1 MNRYVYYLIF
11 INMIANLV
19 ATVPRILVVESKNGV
34 LFSMGLAAISGV
46 IITFIT
52 VKCFNNFPGQDLI
65 ELLKTRTPKW
75 FSVPVLLYF
84 ALNWFIAGLITLV
97 TFTFILIRFLSPETS
112 IFMYVLSFL
121 VIISYGVLA
130 KTKSVLYMT
139 ELTVVLFSPF
149 VFLLIVKSYVNDVF
163 NMDFVKVA
171 LMHANEWPSYS
182 AYTASTYLYIGI
194 VNLVVFNRYLTEKI
208 RFGAKQIIIIGVV
221 GAFVL
226 LTTYFV
232 PIGIAGFDEIDRL
245 IYPWIS
251 TSDSIRMRFGIVER
265 LLFIFLLIFLA
276 IAVLS
281 IVIHWHVAVKF
292 FYTVFTFKKLKWKDK
307 PLSPVL
313 ILILFWSVGIYM
325 VSYLTEHQ
333 LFIFT
338 SYFFNLLP
346 LFFTVLII
354 VFFVIK
360 RGVKG

>member
-1 MNRYVYYLIF
+1 M
-11 INMIANLV
+11 
-19 ATVPRILVVESKNGV
+19 VESKDGV
-34 LFSMGLAAISGV
+34 LFSMALAAISGV
-46 IITFIT
+46 LITFIT
-52 VKCFNNFPGQDLI
+52 VKFFNNFPGQDLI
-65 ELLKTRTPKW
+65 ELLKTRTTKW
-75 FSVPVLLYF
+75 FSIPVLLYF
-84 ALNWFIAGLITLV
+84 ALNWYIAGLITLV

-112 IFMYVLSFL
+112 IFMFVLSFL
-121 VIISYGVLA
+121 FVISYGILA
-130 KTKSVLYMT
+130 KTKSVLYMI
-139 ELTVVLFSPF
+139 ELTVIVFSPF

-163 NMDFVKVA
+163 NMDYVKVA
-171 LMHANEWPSYS
+171 LMHVNEWPSYS

-208 RFGAKQIIIIGVV
+208 RFGVKQIIIIGIAGV
-221 GAFVL
+221 FIL

-281 IVIHWHVAVKF
+281 IVIHWHVSLKF
-292 FYTVFTFKKLKWKDK
+292 FSTVFPLRKMKWRNKH
-307 PLSPVL
+307 LSPVL
-313 ILILFWSVGIYM
+313 ILLLFWIGGVYM

-333 LFIFT
+333 LFIYT

-346 LFFTVLII
+346 LFFTILII